1 MKKYLILMLLLLS
14 QCSGYSPIFSK
25 NKINFYFDNININ
38 SNDLLSS
45 SLKQQLNN
53 YKYSKESEV
62 QRQKL
67 DIYIDSSFERVITSK
82 DKKKNPDGFKMSLT
96 LTSVVKKED
105 GSKLNFAY
113 TESFNYSKSDR
124 TEFEI
129 KKYENV
135 IKDNLVNSVI
145 NKLINDI
152 IAQI

>member
-1 MKKYLILMLLLLS
+1 MKKYLILLLFLLS

-25 NKINFYFDNININ
+25 NKINFYFDNIELK
-38 SNDLLSS
+38 SNDILSS
-45 SLKQQLNN
+45 NIKQQLNN
-53 YKYSKESEV
+53 YKFSENGKIEK
-62 QRQKL
+62 QKL
-67 DIYIDSSFERVITSK
+67 DIYIDSSFERIITSK
-82 DKKKNPDGFKMSLT
+82 DKKKNPDGFKMNIM
-96 LTSVVKKED
+96 LTSIVKKED
-105 GSKLNFAY
+105 GSNLNFAY

>member
-1 MKKYLILMLLLLS
+1 MKKYLILLLFLLS

-25 NKINFYFDNININ
+25 NKINFYFDNIELK
-38 SNDLLSS
+38 SNDILSS
-45 SLKQQLNN
+45 NIKQQLNN
-53 YKYSKESEV
+53 YKFSENGKIEK
-62 QRQKL
+62 QKL
-67 DIYIDSSFERVITSK
+67 DIYIDSSFERIITSK